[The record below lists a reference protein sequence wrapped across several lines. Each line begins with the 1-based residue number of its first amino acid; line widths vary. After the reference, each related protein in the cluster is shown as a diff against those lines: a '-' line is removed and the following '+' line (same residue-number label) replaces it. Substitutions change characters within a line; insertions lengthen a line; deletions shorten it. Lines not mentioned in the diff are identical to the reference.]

1 MRGHEESSTVTSGP
15 SASRRATSYDVALRA
30 GVSQSAVSR
39 CFRDGASISADKRA
53 RIEAAAAALGYA
65 PNKIARSLITQRS
78 RILGVL
84 VTARTTRNVPDLL
97 LKMGQE
103 IQAAGH
109 RMLLFTMKDGE
120 QPIAALPD
128 ILAYHLDGVIS
139 GVTLPDPMLRI
150 CAQRNVPV
158 VLYNREA
165 RNNWACSVG
174 CDDPRALSMLAAH
187 LREDGSRRVAFLAGP
202 EESTVAKLRRQAME
216 AAVREHDLNLVG
228 IKNADFTYEGGRRS
242 TRQLIADLRPDT
254 IVCANDAMALG
265 VMDAC
270 RYEMKLQIPRDIA
283 VAGYDDMPESAWP
296 PYDLTTLA
304 QPVDALSR
312 AAVRMIGDQLDG
324 SGPPGER
331 RLMQA
336 DLVLRS
342 STRSKQGGAAVAQAF
357 AGSPGQL
364 G

>member
-1 MRGHEESSTVTSGP
+1 MRGHDQSRQFPVEP
-15 SASRRATSYDVALRA
+15 AAARRATSYDVALRA

-53 RIEAAAAALGYA
+53 RIEAAATALGYA

-78 RILGVL
+78 RIIGVL
-84 VTARTTRNVPDLL
+84 VTARTTRNLPDLL

-109 RMLLFTMKDGE
+109 RMLLFTLKDGE
-120 QPIAALPD
+120 PPISALPD

-139 GVTLPDPMLRI
+139 GVTLPDAMLRI
-150 CAQRNVPV
+150 CAQRGVPV
-158 VLYNREA
+158 VLYNRET
-165 RNNWACSVG
+165 RNDWACSVG
-174 CDDPRALSMLAAH
+174 CDDPSALSMLAAH
-187 LREDGSRRVAFLAGP
+187 LRAGGSRRVAFLAGP
-202 EESTVAKLRRQAME
+202 AESTVANSRRQAME
-216 AAVREHDLNLVG
+216 AAAREHDLNLIG
-228 IKNADFTYEGGRRS
+228 MKAADFTYEGGRMA

-270 RYEMKLQIPRDIA
+270 RYDLNLRIPDDVA

-312 AAVRMIGDQLDG
+312 AAVRIIGDQLAG

-336 DLVLRS
+336 ALVRRS
-342 STRSKQGGAAVAQAF
+342 STRSKEGWAPLLAPQEDRAWMI
-357 AGSPGQL
+357 
-364 G
+364 